1 VLLRTY
7 YLQQQLPLLTL
18 RIKGYLQTIR
28 EARTYDEGRKAAQEV
43 IGRFEKLYPSAM
55 QSLADD
61 LEASL
66 AHLLVSVKHRKYV
79 RTTNLI
85 QLRRGMVCQ

>member
-1 VLLRTY
+1 MMKVESSPR
-7 YLQQQLPLLTL
+7 
-18 RIKGYLQTIR
+18 GYRSL
-28 EARTYDEGRKAAQEV
+28 V
-43 IGRFEKLYPSAM
+43 VVPAM

-66 AHLLVSVKHRKYV
+66 AHLLVSVKHSKYV